1 MIRLDPAN
9 RQYEPQ
15 RYDPRRVQIQGRLA
29 GLIRRY

>member
-9 RQYEPQ
+9 RNYEPQ
-15 RYDPRRVQIQGRLA
+15 RYDPSQVQIQGRLA

>member
-9 RQYEPQ
+9 RSYEAQ
-15 RYDPRRVQIQGRLA
+15 RYDESRVTIQGRLA